1 MNDLRYFS
9 RYFKPYKTSFALV
22 VFSIFASVA
31 ISLMTPRIIR
41 EAINGLRHSTPQKL
55 ALQASMILAITCAS
69 TAFMFLTRRLI
80 DELSRNVVRDLRLD
94 FYSLLQ
100 RQPRSFFQ
108 QHTTSSL
115 MARTTDGMES
125 VRALAGQLIQNS
137 LQTFFTVTL
146 TVPLM
151 LHISPYLTLLFFAT
165 VPPGFLGVHL
175 FRNQVRARLRKMNQL
190 VDKMI
195 EHLRENIMGV
205 RVVRAYGRESL
216 RTSAFGELNEQ
227 IGDNVLRVARMNALV
242 QPLLQFFI
250 GTGFVLNIWY
260 GGTSII
266 RGEMTLGH
274 FAEFNVYLLR
284 IMYPLI
290 SIGQVIRIFQQGRVT
305 LKLITKI
312 MTEAPA
318 IADKPDVKEQPPI
331 KGRIEFRN
339 LNFSYH
345 KDSEPVLHDINLV
358 IEPGQTIAFV
368 GRTGAGKTTLVS
380 LIPRL
385 LEAPSGSLLIDGRP
399 IDDFPLAQLRAS
411 IGFVRQDLIL
421 FSESLAANLAFGV
434 EQANDAELNWVLQVT
449 GLDED
454 VKSFADGLKTVVGER
469 GVTVSGGQRQRVGI
483 GRAVLRR
490 PRILVFDDSFSASDS
505 ATEARILSQLREV
518 MHGRTTLITAHR
530 ISTVAHADLICL
542 LENGTIT
549 EQGKHHELL
558 ALDGE
563 YARLYQQ
570 QTLHA
575 EFQEAYH

>member
-1 MNDLRYFS
+1 MNDLRYFA
-9 RYFKPYKTSFALV
+9 RYFKPYKTSFGIV

-41 EAINGLRHSTPQKL
+41 EAINGLRHSSPQKL
-55 ALQASMILAITCAS
+55 ALQASMILGITCAS
-69 TAFMFLTRRLI
+69 TAFMFITRRLI
-80 DELSRNVVRDLRLD
+80 DEVSRKVVRDLRLD

-100 RQPRSFFQ
+100 QQPRSFFQ
-108 QHTTSSL
+108 QHSTSSL
-115 MARTTDGMES
+115 MMRTTDGMES
-125 VRALAGQLIQNS
+125 ARALAGQLIQNS

-175 FRNQVRARLRKMNQL
+175 FRNKVRARLRNMNQL

-195 EHLRENIMGV
+195 ERLRENIMGV
-205 RVVRAYGRESL
+205 RVVRAYGQEAL
-216 RTSAFGELNEQ
+216 RASEFGELNEK
-227 IGDNVLRVARMNALV
+227 IGENVLSVARMNALV

-290 SIGQVIRIFQQGRVT
+290 SIGQGIRIFQQGRVM
-305 LKLITKI
+305 LKPIIKI
-312 MTEAPA
+312 LTEAPA
-318 IADKPDVKEQPPI
+318 IADKPGVKKQPPI

-345 KDSEPVLHDINLV
+345 KDSDPVLRDINLV

-385 LEAPSGSLLIDGRP
+385 LEAPAGTLFVDGLP
-399 IDDFPLAQLRAS
+399 VQEFPLAQLRGS

-421 FSESLAANLAFGV
+421 FSESLAENLAFGV
-434 EQANDAELNWVLQVT
+434 EHANDAELNWVLQVT

-490 PRILVFDDSFSASDS
+490 PQILVFDDSFSASDS
-505 ATEARILSQLREV
+505 GTEARILDQLREV

-530 ISTVAHADLICL
+530 ISTVEHADLICL

-549 EQGKHHELL
+549 EQGKHRELL
-558 ALDGE
+558 SRGGE

-570 QTLHA
+570 QVLHA